1 MNMDKK
7 MKIFIFLSICITAL
21 IILFASTISYIFL
34 IRQTS
39 QSLATSQVHTMSS
52 SLDNA
57 FISYQNLSIALML
70 DNSVQQYIR
79 KTITTPLEEYENQI
93 KVRQAL
99 LNAGNMQA
107 NVQFLSV
114 IRDEDN
120 ESIYSGTIGLATTAF
135 YEKYEQ
141 DFDSARRAGKGTMQI
156 NFQSEYSKTSS
167 YSISVYHPL
176 YKTSEVGHALGTLC
190 FSVEEPVLRQI
201 IELQSEIVDMRL
213 FLVDDSGTIVSCT
226 DQAQIG
232 QKAPFS
238 HHLYGEFGTLEE
250 NSNFLVYEKV
260 GHWNYYMIGA
270 IPQSSLYR
278 EGIQTVI
285 ILIFA
290 IVAMVIIS
298 LFLGTR
304 LVKHTYRTMDQLVQC
319 MESVSSG
326 KMDIR
331 MDEKIS
337 GEDFEKISRGFNQMM
352 YQLNQLME
360 QVKEEQ
366 RQIEQARLN
375 ALQSQIKPHFL
386 YNTLDCIHW
395 QAAMDGNKKIS
406 HIVKALA
413 AYYRICLSNGLDVIS
428 ISQELSHV
436 ENYLTIQNIRY
447 GDIISCEIRVK
458 KEFLMVQIPKMTLQ
472 PLIENSI
479 YHGIKI
485 KEGNSGHIWIDAR
498 YDAGNV
504 VFTIKDDGNGMKQ
517 AEIQNMNES
526 IFRHDENFGYGV
538 RNVNKRIQLLFGKE
552 YGLLYKKAPKGGL
565 IVEIRL
571 PGQQK

>member
-7 MKIFIFLSICITAL
+7 MRIFIFLSICITAI
-21 IILFASTISYIFL
+21 IILSASTISYISL

-39 QSLATSQVHTMSS
+39 QSLVTSQVHTMTS

-57 FISYQNLSIALML
+57 LTSYQNLAVALTL

-79 KTITTPLEEYENQI
+79 RTSSFLENYENQI
-93 KVRQAL
+93 NVRQAL
-99 LNAGNMQA
+99 INAGNMQA
-107 NVQFLSV
+107 NIQFLAV
-114 IRDEDN
+114 LRN
-120 ESIYSGTIGLATTAF
+120 QNMESIYSGTIGLTTTSF

-141 DFDSARRAGKGTMQI
+141 DFKGARRAGKGTMRI
-156 NFQSEYSKTSS
+156 NFQSEYSQTSG
-167 YSISVYHPL
+167 YTISIYHPL
-176 YKTSEVGHALGTLC
+176 YSANTVGLELGMLC
-190 FSVEEPVLRQI
+190 FSTEEPVLRQI

-232 QKAPFS
+232 QTAPFS
-238 HHLYGEFGTLEE
+238 HHLYENSGILEE
-250 NSNFLVYEKV
+250 NENFLVYERV
-260 GHWNYYMIGA
+260 GNWNYYMIGA

-278 EGIQTVI
+278 DGIQTVI

-298 LFLGTR
+298 LFLGSR
-304 LVKHTYRTMDQLVQC
+304 LVKHSYQTMDQLVQC
-319 MESVSSG
+319 MDGVSSG

-331 MDEKIS
+331 MSEKIS

-352 YQLNQLME
+352 DQLNQLME

-395 QAAMDGNKKIS
+395 QAAMDGNRKIS
-406 HIVKALA
+406 RIVKALA
-413 AYYRICLSNGLDVIS
+413 AYYRICLSNGLDIIS
-428 ISQELSHV
+428 ISQELSHI

-447 GDIISCEIRVK
+447 GDIISCEIRVE

-498 YDAGNV
+498 YDDNDV
-504 VFTIKDDGNGMKQ
+504 VFTLADDGNGMEQ
-517 AEIQNMNES
+517 TEIQNMNES

-538 RNVNKRIQLLFGKE
+538 RNVNKRIQLLFGKS
-552 YGLLYKKAPKGGL
+552 YGLLYKKAPDGGL

-571 PGQQK
+571 PKGGG